1 MQNCFHFKF
10 DLLKCINI
18 FIANVKLQT
27 KLCEIKLLLK
37 SGKVFYLLTEREGNA
52 CNVLHSSARV

>member
-37 SGKVFYLLTEREGNA
+37 SGKVFFI
-52 CNVLHSSARV
+52 C